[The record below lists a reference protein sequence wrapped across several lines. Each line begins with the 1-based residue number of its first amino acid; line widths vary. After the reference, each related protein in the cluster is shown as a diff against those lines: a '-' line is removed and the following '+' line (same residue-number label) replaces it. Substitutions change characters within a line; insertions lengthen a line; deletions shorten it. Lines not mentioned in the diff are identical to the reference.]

1 MKLPMK
7 SVVAATLLATAI
19 FTSCTNEDPILTQ
32 TVQSPGTYTFERNN
46 ATSISFSGQTTRIAM
61 AEETFSAMLDP
72 TQTLDGLN
80 DRFAHVQGNPSFTN
94 SSLNSS
100 DKNLRSK
107 VAASADFYAGN
118 TTVSATIRADFDS
131 YLSRQVTEVF
141 PVWNRVA
148 TPGNAG
154 NLQQAGG
161 GPIRYVNAKGLQYN
175 QAWAKALIGGL
186 MVDQIAN
193 NYVSAAVLDAGT
205 NRADNDSDL
214 LVSGKNYTTM
224 EHYWDEAFGYLYG
237 AEPDITNPVLTVDN
251 FLGQYLG
258 RVERDT
264 DFTGIATTIY
274 DAFKLGRAAIVAK
287 DYALRDQQAQIIQK
301 QLSEIIGI
309 RAVFYLEN
317 CKPHLGVDNARAFHA
332 LAEGYGFIYSLQF
345 TRKPGTMEPYFT
357 RAEVQ
362 VMLDQLMANNGFW
375 DLTIPTIDSMSAL
388 IANRF
393 DFTISQ
399 ASN

>member
-7 SVVAATLLATAI
+7 SVIAATLLATAI
-19 FTSCTNEDPILTQ
+19 FTSCTNEDPIPTE

>member
-7 SVVAATLLATAI
+7 SVIAATLLATAI
-19 FTSCTNEDPILTQ
+19 FTSCTNEDPIPTQ

-357 RAEVQ
+357 RADVQ

>member
-7 SVVAATLLATAI
+7 SVIAATLLATAI
-19 FTSCTNEDPILTQ
+19 FTSCTNEDPIPTE

-237 AEPDITNPVLTVDN
+237 AEPDLTNPVLTVDN

>member
-7 SVVAATLLATAI
+7 SVIAATLLATAI
-19 FTSCTNEDPILTQ
+19 FTSCTNEDPIPTQ

-345 TRKPGTMEPYFT
+345 TRKPGTTEPYFT

>member
-7 SVVAATLLATAI
+7 SVIAATLLATAI
-19 FTSCTNEDPILTQ
+19 FTSCTNEDPIPTQ

-107 VAASADFYAGN
+107 VAASADFYARN

>member
-1 MKLPMK
+1 MKSPMK
-7 SVVAATLLATAI
+7 SVIAATVLATAI
-19 FTSCTNEDPILTQ
+19 FTSCTSDDPIPTQ
-32 TVQSPGTYTFERNN
+32 TVQAPTTYSFERNN
-46 ATSISFSGQTTRIAM
+46 ATSISFSGQTIRIAM

-72 TQTLDGLN
+72 TQTLSELN
-80 DRFAHVQGNPSFTN
+80 NRFAHVQDNPSFTN

-100 DKNLRSK
+100 DKDLRSK

-118 TTVSATIRADFDS
+118 TTASAMVRADFDS
-131 YLSRQVTEVF
+131 YLSRQVNEVF

-148 TPGNAG
+148 TAGNAG

-161 GPIRYVNAKGLQYN
+161 GPVRYVNAKGLQYN

-205 NRADNDSDL
+205 NRADNDNDL

-258 RVERDT
+258 RTERDA
-264 DFTGIATTIY
+264 DFAGIATTIY

-388 IANRF
+388 IASRF
-393 DFTISQ
+393 DFTITQ

>member
-19 FTSCTNEDPILTQ
+19 FTSCTNEDPIPTQ

-237 AEPDITNPVLTVDN
+237 AEPDLTNPVLTVDN

>member
-1 MKLPMK
+1 
-7 SVVAATLLATAI
+7 
-19 FTSCTNEDPILTQ
+19 
-32 TVQSPGTYTFERNN
+32 
-46 ATSISFSGQTTRIAM
+46 M

>member
-7 SVVAATLLATAI
+7 SVIAATLLATAI
-19 FTSCTNEDPILTQ
+19 FTSCTNEDPIPTE

-161 GPIRYVNAKGLQYN
+161 GPIRYVNTKGLQYN

>member
-7 SVVAATLLATAI
+7 SVIAATLLATAI
-19 FTSCTNEDPILTQ
+19 FTSCTNEDPIPTQ